1 MNTKPYSVVLSST
14 FFLPEKQSCL
24 LFPPSSAFV
33 RIFSW
38 PGISSSSQIS
48 FKPDLPSARL
58 HLGLCVL
65 FASVLTPGKVHWPF
79 AKSLGVLCW
88 FLNPFH
94 MSLYCTYTDAG
105 WLFKYRNKSEKLWGA
120 LYIWPWTLSPF
131 LWVTVSPICEFENNL
146 FHADCVHLWSS
157 IELCCYVLAN
167 LYLIMNYMFIAFPEV
182 RDSFLH
188 SKSVSYVHLAYR
200 NLIFM

>member
-1 MNTKPYSVVLSST
+1 MNTKTLLCCT
-14 FFLPEKQSCL
+14 FQYILPSREANLLALPSFQCLCGDILMTWNIL
-24 LFPPSSAFV
+24 LF
-33 RIFSW
+33 
-38 PGISSSSQIS
+38 S

-79 AKSLGVLCW
+79 AKPLGVLCW

-94 MSLYCTYTDAG
+94 KSLYCTYTDAG
-105 WLFKYRNKSEKLWGA
+105 WLLKKYRNKSEKLWGA
-120 LYIWPWTLSPF
+120 LYVWPWTLSPF
-131 LWVTVSPICEFENNL
+131 FWATVSPICELENNL
-146 FHADCVHLWSS
+146 FHANCIHLWSS
-157 IELCCYVLAN
+157 IELYCYVLAN

-200 NLIFM
+200 NLIFT